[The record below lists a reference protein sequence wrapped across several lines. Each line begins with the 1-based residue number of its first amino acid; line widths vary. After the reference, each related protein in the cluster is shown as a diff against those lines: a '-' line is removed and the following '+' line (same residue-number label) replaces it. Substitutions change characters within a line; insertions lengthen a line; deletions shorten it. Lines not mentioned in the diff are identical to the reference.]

1 MKCSLCIDLL
11 YLEIGPTGPVFAD
24 TKKLLAGMELAK
36 KTGYETVEFWDWDTR
51 DYKAL
56 LEKKKAL
63 GLEVSA
69 ICAKNRGT
77 LADPATHGA
86 AVQGM
91 KETIAVAKL
100 FDCPNIIIVANN
112 MPGFSKE
119 ESHKNIVDGLKLLA
133 PLAED
138 AGVTLILEPIE
149 GSYFTDSA
157 EPFAM
162 IEEVGSDALK
172 LLYDIFH
179 YQRMEGNI
187 VETIKRH
194 VDKIGHIHAAG
205 APDRHELTDG
215 ELDYTYIIKAIA
227 HSGYEGYFGVEY
239 MPSMDKE
246 TSVDETRIF
255 IENALKEEI

>member
-1 MKCSLCIDLL
+1 MKCSLCIDLP

-24 TKKLLAGMELAK
+24 TKKLLDGMELAK
-36 KTGYETVEFWDWDTR
+36 RTGYDAVEFWDWDTR
-51 DYKAL
+51 DYRAL
-56 LEKKKAL
+56 MEKKKAL
-63 GLEVSA
+63 GLDVVA

-86 AVQGM
+86 AVEGM
-91 KETIAVAKL
+91 KETIEVARM
-100 FDCPNIIIVANN
+100 FDCPNIIIVANK
-112 MPGFSKE
+112 MPGFSRE

-133 PLAED
+133 PLAEV

-157 EPFAM
+157 EPFEM
-162 IEEVGSDALK
+162 LEEVGSDALK

-194 VDKIGHIHAAG
+194 VDQIGHIHAAG
-205 APDRHELTDG
+205 APDRHEITDG
-215 ELDYTYIIKAIA
+215 ELDYTYIIKAIED
-227 HSGYEGYFGVEY
+227 SGYEGYFGIEY
-239 MPSMDKE
+239 MPSMDREK
-246 TSVDETRIF
+246 SVRMTREF
-255 IENALKEEI
+255 LEM